1 MQFWNSQASPH
12 KAVFSGSSG
21 KGVQYHS
28 PAVKVKKSNFAV
40 AFRLARLEGGPI
52 ILLFNDISP
61 SSSIC
66 VFHHML
72 WKASWHI

>member
-40 AFRLARLEGGPI
+40 AFRLGRLEGGPI

-72 WKASWHI
+72 RKASWHI